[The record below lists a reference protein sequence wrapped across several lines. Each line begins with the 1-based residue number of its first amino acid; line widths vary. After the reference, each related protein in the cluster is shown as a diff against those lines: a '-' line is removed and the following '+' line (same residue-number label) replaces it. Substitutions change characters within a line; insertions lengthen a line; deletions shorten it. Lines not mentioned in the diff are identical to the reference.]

1 MKKWMGLI
9 IVMAMIFSSFTVG
22 FGDSEQVSIVKIGTA
37 EEPDSFNPLVAYERG
52 AFENFMLIY
61 DSLYVF
67 DENLEPSPNLATS
80 YEVSEDQLVWT
91 FHLRDD
97 VKWHDGEA
105 FTSEDVKFT
114 FELIK
119 STELSLYYD
128 YVADIESID
137 TPDDFTV
144 ILTTFEPKANMLQN
158 VTPILPEHI
167 WSALDADAYEL
178 FENEAPIGTGPFKF
192 SEWKKNE
199 YWSLTA
205 NKDYFKGAPNS
216 DGLVFTVFA
225 NRDTMAQ
232 ALKLAEI
239 DVALGLYQNQV
250 KTIQNDNLSVHNYIE
265 NGFTELAFNNWTDP
279 ESLGNPLIL
288 DKRIR
293 QAIDYA
299 IDKQK
304 IIDMVYEGAGIAGT
318 TLVPISQT
326 GFHYELT
333 STEIR
338 NYSKDAANKLLDE
351 AGYLDKDGDG
361 IREDNEGNPL
371 SFVFLL
377 RSDNT
382 NEVKVGQM
390 IKSYLVEIG
399 IETVVETIDDGALN
413 DRIYGNANF
422 DMFIWGWGG
431 DTDPGTI
438 LRILTTDQI
447 WNLNDVFYSNETYD
461 ALVKAQ
467 ATQLDVSERTET
479 IYEAQR
485 IIYDEVPYSILMYE
499 NELQIYRNDRIT
511 GITPTKAGAIFY
523 ADTPMNY
530 ISVKVVGDNVTSSG
544 SDDSSSLPFITGGV
558 IALFIVLISV
568 VLKRKKS
575 KKAW

>member
-1 MKKWMGLI
+1 MKKMMGLL
-9 IVMAMIFSSFTVG
+9 VAMIMILSSFTVC

-37 EEPDSFNPLVAYERG
+37 EEPDSFNPLVAYERA

-61 DSLYVF
+61 DSLYAF
-67 DENLEPSPNLATS
+67 DENMEPAPNLATS

-97 VKWHDGEA
+97 VKWHDGES
-105 FTSEDVKFT
+105 FTSSDVKYT

-128 YVADIESID
+128 YVADIESIE
-137 TPDDFTV
+137 TPDDYTV
-144 ILTTFEPKANMLQN
+144 VLTTLAPKANMLQN

-167 WSALDADAYEL
+167 WSKLGEDEYEL
-178 FENEAPIGTGPFKF
+178 FENDAPVGTGPFKF

-199 YWSLTA
+199 YWSMTA

-216 DGLVFTVFA
+216 DGLVFTVYA

-250 KTIQNDNLSVHNYIE
+250 KTIQNENLSVHNYIE
-265 NGFTELAFNNWTDP
+265 NGFTELAFNCWTDP
-279 ESLGNPLIL
+279 ASLGNPLIL
-288 DKRIR
+288 DKKVR

-326 GFHYELT
+326 GFHYELSASELRT
-333 STEIR
+333 
-338 NYSKDAANKLLDE
+338 YSPESAIKLLDE
-351 AGYLDKDGDG
+351 AGYLDKDGNG
-361 IREDNEGNPL
+361 IREDSEGNPL
-371 SFVFLL
+371 SFVLLL
-377 RSDNT
+377 RSENT
-382 NEVKVGQM
+382 NEVKAGQM
-390 IKSYLVEIG
+390 IKSYLNEVG
-399 IETVVETIDDGALN
+399 IETEIETIDDGALS

-438 LRILTTDQI
+438 LRVLTTDQI
-447 WNLNDVFYSNETYD
+447 ENLNDVFYSNLAYD
-461 ALVKAQ
+461 ELVKVQ
-467 ATQLDVSERTET
+467 STQLDVAERTET
-479 IYEAQR
+479 IHDAQR

-499 NELQIYRNDRIT
+499 NELQVYRNDRVT

-523 ADTPMNY
+523 ADTPLNY
-530 ISVKVVGDNVTSSG
+530 ISVKVLGDNITSSG
-544 SDDSSSLPFITGGV
+544 SDDNSNLPLITGGL
-558 IALFIVLISV
+558 IALFIVLGYV
-568 VLKRKKS
+568 VIKRKKS